1 VDTTETLADLYLRLS
16 DARLEEALDGREAK
30 LRAKAAD
37 FGWTVYR
44 VIIENDMMPGNGNGL
59 LRPASAFKRQK
70 IRTPSGRIELRT
82 VRPGFRSLLE
92 DLTGGPVRAVLAEDL
107 DRLLRQPR
115 DGEDLLDAVE
125 LSGATCRSLS
135 GSLTLTDGGTDAE
148 RFTARIMA
156 ATANKASAD
165 TARRVRDKKEQ
176 LCGQS
181 WQGGRRPFGYRHDP
195 DAAKYHKRLILDDAE
210 AAVIQQ
216 AAADVLDR
224 GISLRAIAR
233 DLRDRGVPTVSGCA
247 WTASTLKDVLVK
259 PMVAGFSAWHGQL
272 RRAPWPAVLDED
284 TWNRLRDKLNAPERR
299 TNGHTGNEPKW
310 LVSKFARCGVCGGL
324 LHVTAGGKR
333 ANSYTGDECNHVGRN
348 AANVDAC
355 IAALV
360 IGRLSEPDAADLLK
374 PPPRAGVDVAALR
387 AEARKLRDR
396 KRSQMRLHAA
406 GTIDDD
412 DLAAGMREIRGRLA
426 AIDAQLAASDQPD
439 PLAEFR
445 GQPATTVWKSLS
457 LPRQRAV
464 VQTLLAG
471 ITILPA
477 GRGRPAGW
485 RPGQGYFN
493 PNLVQVEWREQQ

>member
-1 VDTTETLADLYLRLS
+1 MSTEATLADLYLRLS

-30 LRAKAAD
+30 LRAMAAD
-37 FGWTVYR
+37 LGWTVYR
-44 VIIENDMMPGNGNGL
+44 VIVENDMVPGNGNGV
-59 LRPASAFKRQK
+59 LRPASAFKRRR
-70 IRTPSGRIELRT
+70 ITTPSGRTELRT
-82 VRPGFRSLLE
+82 VRPGFRSMLH
-92 DLTGGPVRAVLAEDL
+92 DMTTGPVRGVLAEDL

-135 GSLTLTDGGTDAE
+135 GSLTLTAGGTDAE

-165 TARRVRDKKEQ
+165 TARRVRDKKEV

-195 DAAKYHKRLILDDAE
+195 DAPKYHKTLIIDEDE
-210 AAVIQQ
+210 AAVIRQ
-216 AAADVLDR
+216 AAAEILDR
-224 GISLRAIAR
+224 GISLKAIAR
-233 DLRDRGVPTVSGCA
+233 DLRARGVPTVSGCT

-259 PMVAGFSAWHGQL
+259 PMTAGFSAWHGQL

-284 TWNRLRDKLNAPERR
+284 TWNRLRDMLNAPGRR

-310 LVSKFARCGVCGGL
+310 LVSKFARCGVCGGTM
-324 LHVTAGGKR
+324 HVTAGGKR
-333 ANSYTGDECNHVGRN
+333 RPSYTGDECNHAGRD
-348 AANVDAC
+348 AAHVDAYV
-355 IAALV
+355 AAV
-360 IGRLSEPDAADLLK
+360 ITERLSRPDAADLLK
-374 PPPRAGVDVAALR
+374 PPPRSRTDTAALR
-387 AEARKLRDR
+387 TEARKLRDR
-396 KRSQMRLHAA
+396 KRSQMRMHAA
-406 GTIDDD
+406 GAIDDD

-426 AIDAQLAASDQPD
+426 VIDAQLAASDQPD
-439 PLAEFR
+439 PLEEFR
-445 GQPATTVWKSLS
+445 GQPAATVWKSLS

-464 VQTLLAG
+464 VQALIES

-485 RPGQGYFN
+485 RPGQSYFN
-493 PNLVQVEWREQQ
+493 PDLLQIQWRQA